1 MARSRKKSEEAGF
14 EPSLARLEAIVRRLE
29 DEQVPLE
36 ESLELFAEGRRL
48 ARACEK
54 HLTDAENRIRQLVE
68 EPDGTPREEEFDSPG
83 DDAAEDE
90 AEDEAEAGDEP
101 GGGVKS
107 RAPSA
112 AGGPDP
118 AGGTK
123 DDLPF

>member
-1 MARSRKKSEEAGF
+1 MARSRKKAEEAGF

-54 HLTDAENRIRQLVE
+54 HLSDAENRIRKLVE
-68 EPDGTPREEEFDSPG
+68 DADGTPREEEFDAADDSEG
-83 DDAAEDE
+83 EDGEDKDAEETGAARTAGKAKGDAA
-90 AEDEAEAGDEP
+90 ASS
-101 GGGVKS
+101 GGG
-107 RAPSA
+107 
-112 AGGPDP
+112 
-118 AGGTK
+118 GTR